1 MDLDEARGVISTP
14 TGLLRV
20 DRVVGHQRVGRV
32 DGHRFAG
39 AAVGF
44 EGHGAGDVL
53 LVGDQERFEVV
64 TQRFVEEP
72 AKDEIGPLP
81 CGVLFEGRLGFGQ
94 REFFKTAVRHQ
105 QGFDARALK
114 DDASLQAHDGV
125 AGVDAA
131 AHAVGAEGLVELRE
145 HVGAGDGLAIQRHW
159 DTALE
164 FDGALGRGF
173 GPLRPGLAHA
183 VGVFARGTKLV
194 NLGTGDGG
202 AEQVFVD
209 GVLLVMVGHVE
220 AAGLEV
226 VHLVGAEGFGF
237 RLDVANRCEHGQV
250 AHRTQGLVKAEL
262 VVAHGGAPV
271 GDRGGAEALGD
282 LHEFFHDDVAV
293 GTQQGIP
300 LLVLLAAHHKGLHE
314 GIPQGGS
321 RIGGDVFGSAELEG
335 AVFDGFGFTRSEAAG
350 VNVHGHHVVATL
362 DEPRNAERSVKP
374 ARKSEHGGSSG
385 HGNPLQMHR
394 RGCEQTGH
402 QGLLHVKPIFSF
414 GNDE

>member
-1 MDLDEARGVISTP
+1 MDLDEARRVIGTP
-14 TGLLRV
+14 TGLLGV

-39 AAVGF
+39 AAVGL

-64 TQRFVEEP
+64 TQRFVEEA

-94 REFFKTAVRHQ
+94 REFFKTAVGHQ
-105 QGFDARALK
+105 QGFDAGALK

-131 AHAVGAEGLVELRE
+131 AHAVGAEGLVQLRE
-145 HVGAGDGLAIQRHW
+145 HVGPGDGLAIQRHR
-159 DTALE
+159 DAALE
-164 FDGALGRGF
+164 FDGALGGSF

-194 NLGTGDGG
+194 DLGTGDGG
-202 AEQVFVD
+202 AEQIFVD
-209 GVLLVMVGHVE
+209 GVLLVMVGHVK

-226 VHLVGAEGFGF
+226 VHLVGPEGFGF

-250 AHRTQGLVKAEL
+250 ADRTQGLVKAEL

-271 GDRGGAEALGD
+271 GDRGRAETLGD

-300 LLVLLAAHHKGLHE
+300 LLVLLAAHHKGLHK
-314 GIPQGGS
+314 GIPQTRVPASAVMCSEAPSS
-321 RIGGDVFGSAELEG
+321 RARFLMASDSPGARPPVSTCTVTTWWPRSMSQGTQNEVSSPPEKASTVG
-335 AVFDGFGFTRSEAAG
+335 AVDMGILYRCTG
-350 VNVHGHHVVATL
+350 VGA
-362 DEPRNAERSVKP
+362 S
-374 ARKSEHGGSSG
+374 
-385 HGNPLQMHR
+385 R
-394 RGCEQTGH
+394 RAIKAFCT
-402 QGLLHVKPIFSF
+402 
-414 GNDE
+414 